1 MLTRLVR
8 VQLIVFTIASV
19 IGITVMAISYLQ
31 APAML
36 GVGRIMVRVELP
48 SGGGLYRFGNVTYR
62 GVQVGK
68 VVDVRATHQGA
79 EATLS
84 LDASPPIPAA
94 LHAAVRSVS
103 AVGEQ
108 YIDLQPRN
116 QSPPYL
122 GDGSVIAMQDTSV
135 PQEVG
140 PMLDQVSALVSSI
153 PKDRLSDLLKESF
166 TAFNGAGDDLGS
178 LLDSSATILRD
189 AHNVAGQ
196 TRSLVEQSG
205 PLLDAQAHS
214 ADALRLWARSTAGIT
229 DQVVANDP
237 QLRAVL
243 DAGPGAAQQVSK
255 LLDQVKPTLPILL
268 ANLTSIGQVAVT
280 YHPSIQQL
288 LVLLPPYV
296 SFTQSVAG
304 FNNPTGFPLGDF
316 ALTAGDP
323 PACTTGFLPPS
334 SWRSP
339 ADLSDIDTPDGLY
352 CKLPQDSPVAVR
364 GARNY
369 PCMGKPGKRAP
380 TVQLCDSDAPF
391 EPLAQRQHS
400 LGPYPLDPNLISQG
414 IPPDDRVTADQNIQ
428 APVEGTP
435 LAPETTLP
443 AAAPPTPSDPA
454 IGAGPEV
461 TGPAPAA
468 PAGLSSTP
476 TAEPEV
482 AVAQYDPATGRYAA
496 PDGHL
501 YTQSELV
508 KPATTWQ
515 ELMPR

>member
-19 IGITVMAISYLQ
+19 VGMTVMAISYLQ
-31 APAML
+31 APQML
-36 GVGRIMVRVELP
+36 GIGQLTVRVELP

-68 VVDVRATHQGA
+68 VVDVRATPQGA
-79 EATLS
+79 EATVS
-84 LDASPPIPAA
+84 LNSSPPIPAD

-116 QSPPYL
+116 ESPPYL
-122 GDGSVIAMQDTSV
+122 VDGSVITTDDTSV

-140 PMLDQVSALVSSI
+140 PMLDHVSALVSSI
-153 PKDRLSDLLKESF
+153 PKDRLRDLLKESF

-189 AHNVAGQ
+189 ANGAADQ
-196 TRSLVEQSG
+196 TRSLVEQSR
-205 PLLDAQAHS
+205 PLLDGQAHS
-214 ADALRLWARSTAGIT
+214 ADALRIWARSTAGIT

-243 DAGPGAAQQVSK
+243 DAGPGAAQQVTR
-255 LLDQVKPTLPILL
+255 LMDQVKPTLPVLL
-268 ANLTSIGQVAVT
+268 ANLTSIGQIAVT

-339 ADLSDIDTPDGLY
+339 ADTTDIDTPDGLY

-369 PCMGKPGKRAP
+369 PCMGRPGKRAP

-391 EPLAQRQHS
+391 QPLDQRQHS
-400 LGPYPLDPNLISQG
+400 LGPYPLDPSLISQG
-414 IPPDDRVTADQNIQ
+414 IPPDDRVNADQNIHI
-428 APVEGTP
+428 PVEGAP
-435 LAPETTLP
+435 LPPGNTP
-443 AAAPPTPSDPA
+443 AAAPPQAAGEPA
-454 IGAGPEV
+454 LGAGPAV
-461 TGPAPAA
+461 TDPAPAA
-468 PAGLSSTP
+468 PSASSSTP
-476 TAEPEV
+476 AAAPGV
-482 AVAQYDPATGRYAA
+482 AFAQYDPATGRYAA

-508 KPATTWQ
+508 EHAATWQ